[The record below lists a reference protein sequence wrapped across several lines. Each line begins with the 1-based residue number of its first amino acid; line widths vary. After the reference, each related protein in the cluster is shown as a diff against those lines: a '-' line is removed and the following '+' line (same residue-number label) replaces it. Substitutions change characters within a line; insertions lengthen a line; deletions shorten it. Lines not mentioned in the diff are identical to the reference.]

1 MNENGTFNLNEAR
14 PAFPWLVVAHTESK
28 NNTKLWKVDR
38 PVPLNY
44 SIPMDWHHMMPWNA
58 IRDSWSA
65 LAISGRWDVL
75 KIWLGLLAANDPE
88 TRLGEMRGGN
98 LPANERDDLSAK
110 LCWAKWNLVEG
121 PNNTNRTDDPGGE
134 GFDKFTTLKFSNN
147 VRARCQTVH
156 SIYEMVRNWAV
167 NKNDVSDQQAKSLVN
182 FFTTLRS
189 YKNSPIAMFEPTA
202 WTIVQ
207 AGKYDNF
214 GNASRHP
221 TWKKA

>member
-1 MNENGTFNLNEAR
+1 MNTNGSFVFQEER
-14 PAFPWLVVAHTESK
+14 PGFPWPLAHTESR
-28 NNTKLWKVDR
+28 NNGKLWKVDR

-65 LAISGRWDVL
+65 VITSGRWDIVEN
-75 KIWLGLLAANDPE
+75 WLGLLSVDGSGTYLQEMQATN
-88 TRLGEMRGGN
+88 LGG
-98 LPANERDDLSAK
+98 NERDDLSAK

-121 PNNTNRTDDPGGE
+121 PNNTNRVDDPGGE

-147 VRARCQTVH
+147 VRDRCQIVN
-156 SIYEMVRNWAV
+156 SIYQMVRNWAV
-167 NKNDVSDQQAKSLVN
+167 DKDDVSDSEAKALNGLFTSL
-182 FFTTLRS
+182 RA
-189 YKNSPIAMFEPTA
+189 YKSSPIALFEPAA
-202 WTIVQ
+202 WVVEKD
-207 AGKYDNF
+207 GKYDNF